1 MLIILFLGYNT
12 KMKSVAEL
20 MDELSAVLEQLEVVI
35 PHDGLVLKLKFNR
48 QIFVTSTYVI
58 Y

>member
-1 MLIILFLGYNT
+1 MLIILFLDYNT

-20 MDELSAVLEQLEVVI
+20 MDELSTVLEQLEVVI
-35 PHDGLVLKLKFNR
+35 PHDGLALKLKFNR

>member
-1 MLIILFLGYNT
+1 MLIILFLDYNT

-35 PHDGLVLKLKFNR
+35 QHDGLVLKLKFNR

>member
-1 MLIILFLGYNT
+1 
-12 KMKSVAEL
+12 MKSVAEL
-20 MDELSAVLEQLEVVI
+20 MDELSDLLKELEVVI

-48 QIFVTSTYVI
+48 QIFITSTYVV